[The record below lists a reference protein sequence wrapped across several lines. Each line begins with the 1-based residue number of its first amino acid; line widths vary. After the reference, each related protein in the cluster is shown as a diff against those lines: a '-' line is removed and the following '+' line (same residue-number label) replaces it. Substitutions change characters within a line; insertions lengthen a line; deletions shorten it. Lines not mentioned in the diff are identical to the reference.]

1 MNTRSRPKR
10 KKKKKTNLFLHMI
23 LMDKSMRILAD
34 LSVTT

>member
-10 KKKKKTNLFLHMI
+10 EKKKKPVFLHMT